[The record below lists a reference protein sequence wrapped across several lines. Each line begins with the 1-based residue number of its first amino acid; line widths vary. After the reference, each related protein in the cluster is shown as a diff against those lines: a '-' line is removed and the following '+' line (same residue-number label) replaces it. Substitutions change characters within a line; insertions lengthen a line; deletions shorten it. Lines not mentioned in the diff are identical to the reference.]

1 MLLLLLLLLLYRWR
15 QASIKW
21 NYKSFFKIIY
31 YLDISTTSSMIT
43 SCDSTLIPPLD
54 LCIRTK
60 SVDDKSHN
68 YNVIIIII
76 IIIIID
82 GDKPV

>member
-1 MLLLLLLLLLYRWR
+1 MIIIIILLLLLLLLLYRWR

-21 NYKSFFKIIY
+21 NCKSFFKIIY

-43 SCDSTLIPPLD
+43 SSCDSSLIPPLD

-60 SVDDKSHN
+60 SVDYKSHN
-68 YNVIIIII
+68 YNIILIIG
-76 IIIIID
+76 